1 MTIAKDTNAIKTAI
15 ASFVSNYNSIQE
27 TIAAQAKIEVAADG
41 DVTAASLSDERLVA
55 EIAAN
60 LRAKVMGDV
69 DGGQITGTIKRLES
83 LGYGSNGYDNTIT
96 LDNSST
102 LDNALRD
109 NIGDVKAF
117 FSTGTYGYGDVVD
130 DYIET
135 LIGESMETG
144 SLVDRTDNLANL
156 SDDIDEQ
163 IENLERQVLANRQ
176 RMIDSFVLMEQA
188 QAKINQDMQF
198 IMSRFGSNNSN

>member
-1 MTIAKDTNAIKTAI
+1 M
-15 ASFVSNYNSIQE
+15 
-27 TIAAQAKIEVAADG
+27 
-41 DVTAASLSDERLVA
+41 
-55 EIAAN
+55 
-60 LRAKVMGDV
+60 
-69 DGGQITGTIKRLES
+69 
-83 LGYGSNGYDNTIT
+83 
-96 LDNSST
+96 
-102 LDNALRD
+102 
-109 NIGDVKAF
+109 KAF

-156 SDDIDEQ
+156 SNDIDEQ
-163 IENLERQVLANRQ
+163 IENLERQVQVNRQ